1 MRIACIAAVLLVLV
15 PAARAQAPD
24 SAAERALATRAEL
37 QALSGHSAAARERLT
52 RGDFRAGDRVVLA
65 VEGEPALSDTFT
77 VLASSE
83 ILLPPPVGNA
93 VSLRG
98 VLRSELD
105 AHMRQELARY
115 LQRAAVRAQPLIRLS
130 VQGEVGRAGIYHVAP
145 DGVVADAVMAAGG
158 TTASADIRNVRV
170 ERAGES
176 VWEGNLQQ
184 LDGTGRTIEEARLC
198 DGDQLVI
205 PRRREGSFERDIR
218 FFAVIVTLVGG
229 IYGLT
234 RIAQ

>member
-1 MRIACIAAVLLVLV
+1 MTIARVAAVLLVLA
-15 PAARAQAPD
+15 PAARAQVPD

-37 QALSGHSAAARERLT
+37 QALSAHSAAARERLT
-52 RGDFRAGDRVVLA
+52 RGDFRTGDRVVLA

-83 ILLPPPVGNA
+83 ILLPPPVGNV

-105 AHMRQELARY
+105 AHLRQELARY

-130 VQGEVGRAGIYHVAP
+130 VQGEVTRAGIYHVAP

-158 TTASADIRNVRV
+158 TTATADIKNVRV

-184 LDGTGRTIEEARLC
+184 LIGTGRTIEEARLC

-205 PRRREGSFERDIR
+205 PRRRDGSFERDIR